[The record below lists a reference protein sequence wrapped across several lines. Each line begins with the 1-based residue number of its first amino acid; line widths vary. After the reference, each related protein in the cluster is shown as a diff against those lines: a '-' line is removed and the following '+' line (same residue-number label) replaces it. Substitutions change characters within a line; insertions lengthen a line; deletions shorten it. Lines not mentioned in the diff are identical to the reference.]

1 MAFKRFTTPISRT
14 LAFEPMLRLLVT
26 LTSLAILKTAMELL
40 LASCLLP
47 ERNTAAY
54 EPARL

>member
-1 MAFKRFTTPISRT
+1 MTPISRT
-14 LAFEPMLRLLVT
+14 FAFEPMLRLLVT

-47 ERNTAAY
+47 QRRVSA
-54 EPARL
+54 

>member
-1 MAFKRFTTPISRT
+1 
-14 LAFEPMLRLLVT
+14 MLRLITT

-47 ERNTAAY
+47 ERNTSAHT
-54 EPARL
+54 PVRL

>member
-1 MAFKRFTTPISRT
+1 
-14 LAFEPMLRLLVT
+14 MLRLLVT

-47 ERNTAAY
+47 ESNTAVY